1 MFILGKSCLRNF
13 QIQVNFDN
21 FRLDIAKAK
30 RLFYMKMYNMN
41 KCRVKFFYLKTSF
54 PEISSMI
61 YTIYVYYIQL
71 SLRCIFSIFS
81 KIRTQRTI
89 LFSQIFFTYFHV
101 EEE

>member
-1 MFILGKSCLRNF
+1 
-13 QIQVNFDN
+13 
-21 FRLDIAKAK
+21 
-30 RLFYMKMYNMN
+30 MKMYNMN

-71 SLRCIFSIFS
+71 SLRCIIFNFL
-81 KIRTQRTI
+81 KNKNTKNNFIFTDFFH
-89 LFSQIFFTYFHV
+89 LFSHV